1 MGERSRARCAVAI
14 NLLAHRG
21 RAASSGLRA
30 GAVLLRRVEERLG
43 ALEVAIRAADE
54 RIACLESLVREV
66 ESIVPVSRDVLGREE
81 VAALASRGM
90 AASDIAA
97 LLEMPV
103 GEVEL
108 ALNIGVY
115 LEGGKKVPAG

>member
-1 MGERSRARCAVAI
+1 MGERDKARCTMAI
-14 NLLAHRG
+14 NLLAHRP
-21 RAASSGLRA
+21 RAASSGSRA
-30 GAVLLRRVEERLG
+30 GAVLLSRVEERLV
-43 ALEVAIRAADE
+43 ALEDAIRAADE

-108 ALNIGVY
+108 VLNMGAY
-115 LEGGKKVPAG
+115 LGGGKKVPAG